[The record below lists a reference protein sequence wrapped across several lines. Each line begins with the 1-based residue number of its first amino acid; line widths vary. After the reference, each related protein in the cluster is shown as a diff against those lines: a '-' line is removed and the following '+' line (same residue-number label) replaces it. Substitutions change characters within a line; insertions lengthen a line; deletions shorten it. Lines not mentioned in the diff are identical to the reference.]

1 MSKLKIFITFS
12 LLLPSLTLKSYAK
25 SYSADD
31 VIDFAK
37 AYVEQN
43 IEQPA
48 NGKVQV
54 TPANI
59 DPRIT
64 IKPCSVPLSAN
75 IPENYSSRNL
85 NVKISCESSTP
96 WQLFLPVKVET
107 TVPVL
112 VSNSKIAKGSILSAD
127 NVGIEWRDLYRI
139 RGEVIDDA
147 SSVLG
152 ARTKRT
158 LTAGAVIT
166 NKMICAVCK
175 GETVTISAESES
187 FSIKTSGIAMKN
199 ATFGEQVRVKNSRSG
214 KVITARVKSINQV
227 VINL

>member
-12 LLLPSLTLKSYAK
+12 LLLPVLASSNAK

-31 VIDFAK
+31 VINFAK

-48 NGKVQV
+48 NGKIQV
-54 TPANI
+54 TPATI

-112 VSNSKIAKGSILSAD
+112 VSNGKIAKGSILSND
-127 NVGIEWRDLYRI
+127 NIRIEWHDLYRI
-139 RGEVIDDA
+139 RGEVIDEP
-147 SSVLG
+147 SKVLG

-158 LTAGAVIT
+158 LTAGAIIT
-166 NKMICAVCK
+166 NKVICVVCK
-175 GETVTISAESES
+175 GETVTISAESDS
-187 FSIKTSGIAMKN
+187 FIIKTSGIALKN
-199 ATFGEQVRVKNSRSG
+199 ATFDEQVRVRNSRSG
-214 KVITARVKSINQV
+214 KVITAQVKSINQV